1 MRKLLKNSV
10 QVFLL
15 IAIVFFTMML
25 IMMTSCKHSCEAH
38 RKPEAPKNLAPTLD
52 SVIAVDSVSYGNII
66 DIDGDGVYEEWEDTT
81 FLSSFYKD
89 GRKIW
94 LDIYGDTIWHV
105 YHVKEEYHGKE
116 GKSEYGQYEPS
127 DRDWNRSDLYDLLE
141 SDEEKMWIGNDGDTI
156 WE

>member
-1 MRKLLKNSV
+1 LLKNSV
-10 QVFLL
+10 RVFLL

-52 SVIAVDSVSYGNII
+52 SVIAVDSMRLSNLLQDLDLDADMDTDSTWNEIWKII
-66 DIDGDGVYEEWEDTT
+66 DNVE
-81 FLSSFYKD
+81 
-89 GRKIW
+89 
-94 LDIYGDTIWHV
+94 LDSTW
-105 YHVKEEYHGKE
+105 HGKE

-127 DRDWNRSDLYDLLE
+127 DVER
-141 SDEEKMWIGNDGDTI
+141 MWIGNDGDTI